1 MIKMYKNIL
10 VPIDTG
16 HVVEGK
22 SIIDLAVQH
31 AADDAKITL
40 LNVVEDIPNWAAV
53 NLPADL
59 IDKSIES
66 VQSELKAIAT
76 ASGIKMDVEVRT
88 GHSYNT
94 ILDVAEE
101 KKADLIIVASH
112 RPGLQDYFLG
122 STAAKVVRHAN
133 CSVLVVR

>member
-1 MIKMYKNIL
+1 MYKNIL

-16 HVVEGK
+16 HVAEGK
-22 SIIDLAVQH
+22 SIIDLAVRH
-31 AADDAKITL
+31 ATDGAKITL

-53 NLPADL
+53 NLPPDL
-59 IDKSIES
+59 IDKSIET

-76 ASGIKMDVEVRT
+76 ASGTKMDVEVRT

-94 ILDVAEE
+94 ILDVAKE
-101 KKADLIIVASH
+101 KDADLIIIASH

-122 STAAKVVRHAN
+122 STAAKIVRHAS

>member
-1 MIKMYKNIL
+1 MYKNIL

-31 AADDAKITL
+31 ASDGAKITL

-59 IDKSIES
+59 IDKSIET

-101 KKADLIIVASH
+101 KNIDLIIVASH
-112 RPGLQDYFLG
+112 RPGLQDYLMG
-122 STAAKVVRHAN
+122 STAAKVVRHAS

>member
-1 MIKMYKNIL
+1 MYKNIL

-16 HVVEGK
+16 HMTEGK
-22 SIIDLAVQH
+22 SVIDLAVQYSGKG
-31 AADDAKITL
+31 AKITL

-53 NLPADL
+53 NLPPDL
-59 IDKSIES
+59 LDNSIET
-66 VQSELKAIAT
+66 VKTELKAIAT
-76 ASGIKMDVEVRT
+76 ASGIKMDIEVRT

-101 KKADLIIVASH
+101 KGADLIIVASH

-122 STAAKVVRHAN
+122 STASKVVRHAK